1 VAVDCQTVVT
11 FDPVLDLGAQLLIG
25 EQLGMI
31 QWVGFGKFTAAFVTA

>member
-1 VAVDCQTVVT
+1 MT
-11 FDPVLDLGAQLLIG
+11 FDPVLDVEGHLLIG